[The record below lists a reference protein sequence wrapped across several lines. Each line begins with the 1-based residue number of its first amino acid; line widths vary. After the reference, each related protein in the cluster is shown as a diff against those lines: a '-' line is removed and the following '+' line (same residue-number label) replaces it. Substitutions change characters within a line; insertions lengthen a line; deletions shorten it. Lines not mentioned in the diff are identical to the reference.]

1 MFGPTE
7 TTDICSYY
15 VVNRTF
21 SDDETLPIGV
31 ACSNCDL
38 IIADENGKEAT
49 SGELLVRGPFL
60 ADGYYHNPEKTAEV
74 FVQNPLNDRYLEP
87 MYRTGDLAYYNERGE
102 LCFATRK
109 DFQIKHMGHRIEL
122 GEIEAAMDKVPEI
135 VRSCCIFDT
144 VKSKI
149 VAFYE
154 GDIERRP
161 LAKALGQYVPAFM
174 VPNVFRQVESMPL
187 TKNGKI
193 DRKALT
199 AMYQEEKK

>member
-1 MFGPTE
+1 MSLEKSRLLWIRFGDCE
-7 TTDICSYY
+7 
-15 VVNRTF
+15 
-21 SDDETLPIGV
+21 
-31 ACSNCDL
+31 
-38 IIADENGKEAT
+38 K
-49 SGELLVRGPFL
+49 LL
-60 ADGYYHNPEKTAEV
+60 Y
-74 FVQNPLNDRYLEP
+74 
-87 MYRTGDLAYYNERGE
+87 
-102 LCFATRK
+102 
-109 DFQIKHMGHRIEL
+109 
-122 GEIEAAMDKVPEI
+122 
-135 VRSCCIFDT
+135 FDT

>member
-1 MFGPTE
+1 MKVILLQDVKALGKKGE
-7 TTDICSYY
+7 T
-15 VVNRTF
+15 VNV
-21 SDDETLPIGV
+21 SDGYARNFILKKKLG
-31 ACSNCDL
+31 L
-38 IIADENGKEAT
+38 EAT
-49 SGELLVRGPFL
+49 TKNLNDLKLKKANE
-60 ADGYYHNPEKTAEV
+60 EKVAKEQLEAAKV

>member
-1 MFGPTE
+1 M
-7 TTDICSYY
+7 
-15 VVNRTF
+15 
-21 SDDETLPIGV
+21 
-31 ACSNCDL
+31 
-38 IIADENGKEAT
+38 
-49 SGELLVRGPFL
+49 
-60 ADGYYHNPEKTAEV
+60 
-74 FVQNPLNDRYLEP
+74 
-87 MYRTGDLAYYNERGE
+87 
-102 LCFATRK
+102 
-109 DFQIKHMGHRIEL
+109 
-122 GEIEAAMDKVPEI
+122 
-135 VRSCCIFDT
+135 RSCCIFDT

-154 GDIERRP
+154 GDIERRS